1 MGNLGSDNSLKWP
14 QISTKW
20 QKDNRQCTLEAR
32 YVIIIKNFPV
42 FVPPKSDRKY
52 FHTNSYICAGTVI
65 TQDDHRSQLELGR
78 PVTYDASF
86 LGASFSSFGVLHAS
100 VFVLGC
106 FAFDTTPARA
116 VNRINTAS
124 RLSLSLTLI
133 CNLL

>member
-1 MGNLGSDNSLKWP
+1 MGNLGSDTSLKWP

-20 QKDNRQCTLEAR
+20 QKDNQQCTLEAR

-52 FHTNSYICAGTVI
+52 FHTNSHICAETAI
-65 TQDDHRSQLELGR
+65 TQDDHRSPLGA
-78 PVTYDASF
+78 PVTYNASF
-86 LGASFSSFGVLHAS
+86 STSFSSFGVLHAS
-100 VFVLGC
+100 VFVLEC
-106 FAFDTTPARA
+106 FVFDTTPARA

-124 RLSLSLTLI
+124 KLSLSLTLI